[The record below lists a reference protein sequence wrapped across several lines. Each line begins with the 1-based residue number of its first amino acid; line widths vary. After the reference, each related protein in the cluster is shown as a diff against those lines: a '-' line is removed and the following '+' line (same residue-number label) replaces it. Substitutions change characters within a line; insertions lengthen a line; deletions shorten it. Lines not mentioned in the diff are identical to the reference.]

1 MIYRITDLNGIF
13 LRDDFTHDPG
23 TEIALDAT
31 PAQGLYAPRW
41 NGEEWEESLSTEEI
55 ADLTTTTPTEP
66 TEAERIVELENQ
78 LTDLQLA
85 MVEIFEGVL

>member
-13 LRDDFTHDPG
+13 LRDDFTHDPE
-23 TEIALDAT
+23 TEIALDVT
-31 PAQGLYAPRW
+31 PSQGLYAPRW

-55 ADLTTTTPTEP
+55 ADLTATTPTEP
-66 TEAERIVELENQ
+66 TEEERIVELENQ